1 MLILPPRLRPSY
13 SDNLLE
19 CGVGRRCIHWLLKA
33 DVSQCKVSSAGHEL
47 ERSTL
52 PGHLT
57 FPTPV
62 QNYRIFTYFIFVPPK
77 GSNQVFLGSL
87 LCLGLVTVQNW
98 LNPYFGILLKSRQL
112 WDDLIRICGTKRSTR
127 VQWLRIG
134 LTIQAKRVQSQFY
147 HEDKLGETT
156 QSKNQ
161 QKI

>member
-1 MLILPPRLRPSY
+1 MWSWEEMHTLALEGRCEPVQGLLSRPR
-13 SDNLLE
+13 
-19 CGVGRRCIHWLLKA
+19 
-33 DVSQCKVSSAGHEL
+33 AGTLNHKPFL
-47 ERSTL
+47 SL

-62 QNYRIFTYFIFVPPK
+62 QNYRIFTYFIFGPPK
-77 GSNQVFLGSL
+77 GSNQAFLGSL

-98 LNPYFGILLKSRQL
+98 LNPYFGILVKSRQL
-112 WDDLIRICGTKRSTR
+112 WDDLIRIRGTKRSRR

-134 LTIQAKRVQSQFY
+134 FTIQAKRVQSQFY